1 MVGPVIQQN
10 IFNILLRFRKNKIAF
25 TADIEKMYKQINL
38 HPDDR
43 RFQHI
48 LWRENQ
54 SETT

>member
-25 TADIEKMYKQINL
+25 TAD
-38 HPDDR
+38 DR